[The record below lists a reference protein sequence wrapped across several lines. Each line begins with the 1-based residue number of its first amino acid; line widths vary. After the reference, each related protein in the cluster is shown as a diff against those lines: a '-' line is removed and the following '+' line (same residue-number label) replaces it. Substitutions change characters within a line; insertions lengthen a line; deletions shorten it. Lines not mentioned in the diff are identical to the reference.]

1 MPSKILLRLVVKYMD
16 ETLDI
21 GQVSVIYDDYLQKV
35 VREIQIQLTKD
46 IAVVYKMNKDT
57 NDVDMTLK
65 NTLIDDLE
73 YSGKIDKLSLNK
85 MLKAQKDMFRQLI

>member
-1 MPSKILLRLVVKYMD
+1 MEEGLNV
-16 ETLDI
+16 

-35 VREIQIQLTKD
+35 VKETQIQLTKD
-46 IAVVYKMNKDT
+46 IAVIYKINKET

-73 YSGKIDKLSLNK
+73 YSGRLDKKSLEK
-85 MLKAQKDMFRQLI
+85 MLKAQKDMFRQLT

>member
-1 MPSKILLRLVVKYMD
+1 MEEGLNV
-16 ETLDI
+16 

-35 VREIQIQLTKD
+35 VKETQIQLTKD
-46 IAVVYKMNKDT
+46 IAVVYKINKDT

-73 YSGKIDKLSLNK
+73 YSGRLDKKSLEK
-85 MLKAQKDMFRQLI
+85 MLKAQKDMFRQLT

>member
-1 MPSKILLRLVVKYMD
+1 MEEGLNV
-16 ETLDI
+16 

-35 VREIQIQLTKD
+35 VKETQIQLTKD
-46 IAVVYKMNKDT
+46 IAVIYKINKET

-73 YSGKIDKLSLNK
+73 YSGKLDKKSLEK
-85 MLKAQKDMFRQLI
+85 MLKAQKDMFRQLT